1 MIVVADKNGFPTN
14 NVVGKLEA
22 HLEGIPHINTHV
34 YVYRINNGEIEILLQ
49 KRAQSKK
56 YVQAYNG
63 LWDISAS
70 GHMNKEDK
78 NIVDCALRELEDETG
93 IIAKPEELVFF
104 KKFKTN
110 RLKNKG
116 KRIHNIEANPVFF
129 YEFKGDENF
138 LHNYLINKKD
148 NEVDELN
155 FVSIKQF
162 KNEIKDN
169 KNFIKKYVRRKGEYL
184 SIISTLEKQA
194 A

>member
-1 MIVVADKNGFPTN
+1 MIVVADKNWFPTN
-14 NVVGKLEA
+14 NVVWKLEA
-22 HLEGIPHINTHV
+22 HLEWIPHINTHV
-34 YVYRINNGEIEILLQ
+34 YVYRINNWEIEILLQ

-56 YVQAYNG
+56 YVQAYNW

-70 GHMNKEDK
+70 WHMNKEDK
-78 NIVDCALRELEDETG
+78 NIVDCALRELEDETW

-129 YEFKGDENF
+129 YEFKWDENF